1 MDEFDICDKALTGL
15 DSLCRIL
22 VYIEIVYLQSVRD
35 FSLTDMPLLAHLG
48 NVDTDEIV
56 SS

>member
-1 MDEFDICDKALTGL
+1 MNEFDICDKALTGL
-15 DSLCRIL
+15 DSLYRIF
-22 VYIEIVYLQSVRD
+22 VYIETIYLQSVRD
-35 FSLTDMPLLAHLG
+35 FSLTDMQLLTHLG